1 MSEKKVQY
9 GKYINFLILL
19 LFAAI
24 PPVFYSGIISN
35 NMLLVSGDGASY
47 FSLRNFF
54 NDSLWSGEFP
64 YWNKYLEGGI
74 PYGAYDSVGLYPVGL
89 LLSFLSP
96 DIFSYAFYFVH
107 LVIGAFFLYH
117 FLQEIGCSR
126 LASLIVSIIYE
137 TSIHING
144 YRKSHIMLIVGIV
157 YLPVILYYIQKYLNT
172 GKFRFLIF
180 SSVFMGI
187 QFLGAHTQVV
197 LYTDVLCFFYL
208 LVYYVKNKES
218 VKKVIAHYAAW
229 IGTYIGVALAQ
240 LYTILLIF
248 ADMAGIGT
256 EPTSFDMFKSYSIHF
271 VKLLQMAFPYIFGD
285 NINQALSSSFS
296 SEMDIELFLGF
307 FVLICLI
314 FCAAHLFRRFE
325 VKLSL
330 AFMAVAFAYSAM
342 AHIPFL
348 AQIIYRLPVFGGFR
362 VPSRALFIFI
372 FFALV
377 LLGIFITELESRD
390 TLEKFL
396 AFGKKMSLAVL
407 AGIMTIGIAAVG
419 LSAAEDEI
427 VNNIFKIKKVF
438 LPSAIVCS
446 TMVLLVLA
454 YKYIPVLTKEPKRYY
469 SLFCAV
475 LLISTL
481 AETHEFSIKSESV
494 SKEYFTQGSSAVT
507 AEIAASNYKIF
518 DAFSGI
524 DGAHQSLIGVN
535 SAVDKELQ
543 GINSYLTYNNP
554 RLYRM
559 LSGNSTIPMNSSG
572 LFTGFLNMREIL
584 SQKNDLLSVL
594 GIRYLIDSSGLIAD
608 ESRYYD
614 SYETDEEIY
623 RGSNSLMSSG
633 NEFNVYSA
641 PVSLTPNTLY
651 KIEFDLDYITV
662 PEMIYADVVTNTG
675 YDGYNKE
682 IIIDDEDKH
691 FSVYYSTVS
700 GVDYSDSGV
709 RLVMKNSADVYV
721 NNFAVYVCDAPSVN
735 TENTDS
741 TYAAESICVPT
752 SEPDGYSL
760 VTDSI
765 ALLPNTDYTVTFE
778 SYTESIGNYFY
789 VDFYAE
795 GFDAPEQ
802 QIDIVL
808 TPGENQKHSYIFN
821 SGNCPE
827 NGLLVRFVSN
837 NADDIEVSDFAVA
850 EMNNNVSGRYYPY
863 YSGPEGNIYI
873 NPDAKDI
880 LFTVDSVQSIPE
892 NENIYSKIEE
902 YDLLN
907 KAYVQNYS
915 SDIDLSDVNT
925 EITDIDFTNNAI
937 TAKVNASADTFVN
950 FSQCYYLGWKAYVD
964 GQETKLYVVDDV
976 IMGADVPAGQ
986 HTIEFRYAIPFFPV
1000 AVAFSV
1006 GVVVFW
1012 IIYFNVKDYSQRKK
1026 NADEKNDQ
1034 TQNS

>member
-1 MSEKKVQY
+1 MNENKIQY
-9 GKYINFLILL
+9 QKYFNILVLL
-19 LFAAI
+19 LFASI
-24 PPVFYSGIISN
+24 PPIFYSGIIGN
-35 NMLLVSGDGASY
+35 DMLLVSGDGASY
-47 FSLRNFF
+47 FSLKNFF

-96 DIFSYAFYFVH
+96 EIFTYVFYFFH
-107 LVIGAFFLYH
+107 LILGAYFLYL

-126 LASLIVSIIYE
+126 FASLIVSVIYE

-157 YLPVILYYIQKYLNT
+157 YLPVILYFIQRYLNT
-172 GKFRFLIF
+172 GKLKFLIC

-197 LYTDVLCFFYL
+197 LYTDVLCFFFL
-208 LVYYVKNKES
+208 LVYYIKKKES
-218 VKKVIAHYAAW
+218 VKKVFSHYAAW
-229 IGTYIGVALAQ
+229 IFTYIGVVLAQ
-240 LYTILLIF
+240 LYTTLLIF

-285 NINQALSSSFS
+285 NINQALSSSYS

-314 FCAAHLFRRFE
+314 FCAAQLFKKFE

-330 AFMAVAFAYSAM
+330 AFMAVSFVYSTM

-377 LLGIFITELESRD
+377 LLGIFITELENQE

-396 AFGKKMSLAVL
+396 VFGKRFS
-407 AGIMTIGIAAVG
+407 
-419 LSAAEDEI
+419 LSALVIFTTILIASVALSSTEDDI
-427 VNNIFKIKKVF
+427 LNNFIKLKKVF
-438 LPSAIVCS
+438 MPSVIVCL
-446 TMVLLVLA
+446 TVFLLAAA
-454 YKYIPVLTKEPKRYY
+454 YKKIPALTKKPERFY

-475 LLISTL
+475 LLVSTL
-481 AETHEFSIKSESV
+481 AETHEFSIKTDSV
-494 SKEYFTQGSSAVT
+494 SKEYFEQEPSAVT
-507 AEIAASNYKIF
+507 TEIATSNYKIM
-518 DAFSGI
+518 DAFFSI
-524 DGAHQSLIGVN
+524 DGAHQSLISVN
-535 SAVDKELQ
+535 SAVDKKLQ

-559 LSGNSTIPMNSSG
+559 FSGKSTIPMNSSG

-608 ESRYYD
+608 DPRYYNAF
-614 SYETDEEIY
+614 ETEEEIF
-623 RGSNSLMSSG
+623 RGSRSLMSSG
-633 NEFNVYSA
+633 NDFNVYSA
-641 PVSLTPNTLY
+641 PISLMPNTIY
-651 KIEFDLDYITV
+651 KIEFDLEYITV

-682 IIIDDEDKH
+682 IITDGDQKH
-691 FSVYYSTVS
+691 FSVYYSTLS
-700 GVDYSDSGV
+700 GGDFSDSGSG
-709 RLVMKNSADVYV
+709 LVMDNSTEVYV
-721 NNFAVYVCDAPSVN
+721 IKFAGYECRTASSEDK
-735 TENTDS
+735 DS
-741 TYAAESICVPT
+741 TYSAESVIVPP
-752 SEPDGYSL
+752 SAPDGYSQ
-760 VTDSI
+760 VSDSI
-765 ALLPNTDYTVTFE
+765 VLTPNTNYAVSFE
-778 SYTESIGNYFY
+778 SYTESPVNFFY
-789 VDFYAE
+789 VDFFAD
-795 GFDAPEQ
+795 GFDSPEQ
-802 QIDIVL
+802 QLDIIL
-808 TPGENQKHSYIFN
+808 TPGEYQKHTYIFN

-827 NGLLVRFVSN
+827 NNLYLRFVANDESDIIISN
-837 NADDIEVSDFAVA
+837 FSVIDMNKVDIS
-850 EMNNNVSGRYYPY
+850 MYYPY

-873 NPDAKDI
+873 NPNAKDI
-880 LFTVDSVQSIPE
+880 LFTVDSIQSVPE
-892 NENIYSKIEE
+892 NENIYSRIEE

-907 KAYVQNYS
+907 KAYVQNYG
-915 SDIDLSDVNT
+915 SDIDLTDVNT
-925 EITDIDFTNNAI
+925 EITDIVFSNNAI
-937 TAKVNASADTFVN
+937 TATVNADADTFVN
-950 FSQCYYLGWKAYVD
+950 FSQCYYLGWNAYVD
-964 GQETKLYVVDDV
+964 GQKTNLYIVDDV
-976 IMGADVPAGQ
+976 IMGAGVPAGQ

-1006 GVVVFW
+1006 GVVIFW
-1012 IIYFNVKDYSQRKK
+1012 MIYFKVKENSESK
-1026 NADEKNDQ
+1026 NKNDAENDQ
-1034 TQNS
+1034 

>member
-9 GKYINFLILL
+9 EKCFNILILL

-24 PPVFYSGIISN
+24 PPIFYSGIIGN
-35 NMLLVSGDGASY
+35 DMLLVSGDGAGY

-96 DIFSYAFYFVH
+96 DIFSYVFYFVH
-107 LVIGAFFLYH
+107 LIIGAFFLYL
-117 FLQEIGCSR
+117 FLQEIGCSC

-172 GKFRFLIF
+172 GKFRFLIC
-180 SSVFMGI
+180 SSAFMGI
-187 QFLGAHTQVV
+187 QFLGAHTQIV

-218 VKKVIAHYAAW
+218 VKKVISHYAAW

-256 EPTSFDMFKSYSIHF
+256 EPTSFDVFKSYSIHF

-314 FCAAHLFRRFE
+314 FCARHLINKFE

-330 AFMAVAFAYSAM
+330 TFMAVAFAYSAM
-342 AHIPFL
+342 AHIPLL
-348 AQIIYRLPVFGGFR
+348 AQIIYKLPVFGGFR

-377 LLGIFITELESRD
+377 LLGIFITELENRD

-407 AGIMTIGIAAVG
+407 VGILAISIASIG
-419 LSAAEDEI
+419 LSSSEAEI
-427 VNNIFKIKKVF
+427 SSNIFRLNKVF
-438 LPSAIVCS
+438 LPAAIVCI
-446 TMVLLVLA
+446 TIVLLFLA
-454 YKYIPVLTKEPKRYY
+454 YKYITVLTKSLKRYY

-494 SKEYFTQGSSAVT
+494 SKEYFTQEPSAVT
-507 AEIAASNYKIF
+507 SEIAGSNYKIL
-518 DAFSGI
+518 DAFGGI
-524 DGAHQSLIGVN
+524 DGAHPNLIGVN
-535 SAVDKELQ
+535 SAVDKKLQ

-559 LSGNSTIPMNSSG
+559 LSGNSNIPMNSSG

-594 GIRYLIDSSGLIAD
+594 GIKYLIDSSGLIAKD
-608 ESRYYD
+608 QYYYD
-614 SYETDEEIY
+614 SFAVGDEIY
-623 RGSNSLMSSG
+623 RGSNSLMSCA
-633 NEFNVYSA
+633 NELNVYSA
-641 PVSLTPNTLY
+641 PVSLMENTLY

-675 YDGYNKE
+675 YDGYDKE
-682 IIIDDEDKH
+682 IVIDNNDNH
-691 FSVYYSTVS
+691 FSVYYTTVS
-700 GVDYSDSGV
+700 GVDYADSGI

-721 NNFAVYVCDAPSVN
+721 NNFAVYACEEPSVN
-735 TENTDS
+735 IENADIA
-741 TYAAESICVPT
+741 YAAESICIPI
-752 SEPDGYSL
+752 SDPNSYAL
-760 VTDSI
+760 VLDSI
-765 ALLPNTDYTVTFE
+765 SLSPNTDYAVTFE

-789 VDFYAE
+789 IDFYAD

-802 QIDIVL
+802 QIDIAL
-808 TPGENQKHSYIFN
+808 DPGEKQKHSYIFN

-837 NADDIEVSDFAVA
+837 NPDDIEVTDFTVA
-850 EMNNNVSGRYYPY
+850 EMDSTASGRYYPY

-873 NPDAKDI
+873 NPDAKDV
-880 LFTVDSVQSIPE
+880 LFTVDSVQSVPE

-907 KAYVQNYS
+907 KAYVQNYG
-915 SDIDLSDVNT
+915 SDVDLSAVNT
-925 EITDIDFTNNAI
+925 EITDIDFTTNAI

-964 GQETKLYVVDDV
+964 GQETPLYIVDDV

-986 HTIEFRYAIPFFPV
+986 HTIEFKYAIPFFPV
-1000 AVAFSV
+1000 VVAFSV

-1026 NADEKNDQ
+1026 NTDEKNDQ
-1034 TQNS
+1034 SQNS